1 VAETVCGS
9 RVHVYS
15 FDAIGTGC
23 YLVLSRLSTLH
34 MAAAVLSLQFQD
46 ITLPPALRI
55 CTSPDAVHRQ
65 LKIHYWQQAFLRTE
79 SLSACASE
87 SANRPLCETAR
98 L

>member
-1 VAETVCGS
+1 MLSCYVS
-9 RVHVYS
+9 FVHTS
-15 FDAIGTGC
+15 FGGRSFS
-23 YLVLSRLSTLH
+23 V
-34 MAAAVLSLQFQD
+34 AVLS
-46 ITLPPALRI
+46 PAIRI
-55 CTSPDAVHRQ
+55 CTSPEAVHRQ